1 MKKINIAIIGFGT
14 VGTGVYKL
22 IQIEKENIK
31 KNDGLDLEIKKV
43 FSRHFHYVI
52 PDEIKCSSVDEI
64 CNDPDID
71 IVVETMGGVNPA
83 KDYVIKLLAA
93 KKTVVSANKQLIAM
107 HWVELEEVAAKNNAG
122 FYYEGSV
129 GGGIPVIR
137 TMDDSLQA
145 NTVDSL
151 MAILNGTTNYI
162 LTKMSHDHREYR
174 DVLKEA
180 QELGYAEADPTSDVD
195 GFDTTYKLSILASK
209 AFHMRLPVEDIYREG
224 ISKLSKKDI
233 EYAADFGYI
242 IKLLAIA
249 KKKADE
255 VEIRVHP
262 TMISQ
267 HHPLA
272 NVLDSFNAIF
282 MHGNA
287 VGDIM
292 LYGRGAGDF
301 PTASAIVSDIIYATY
316 NRNRRYTSIDNRGE
330 DYSINRNW
338 ICPFYLRL
346 ELLNVPGVLAQVT
359 KVMGDHNISI
369 LSLVQKDAS
378 SDNATVVVLT
388 YPSNEQDIQKVVRDL
403 DDLDVVRRVCSVIR
417 MEND

>member
-1 MKKINIAIIGFGT
+1 MKKINIAIVGFGT

-22 IQIEKENIK
+22 IEIEKENIK
-31 KNDGLDLEIKKV
+31 KNDNLELNIRKV

-52 PDEIKCSSVDEI
+52 PDEIKCSSIDEI
-64 CNDPDID
+64 CSDPEID

-83 KDYVIKLLAA
+83 KDYVIRFLAA
-93 KKTVVSANKQLIAM
+93 KKTVVSANKQLIAT
-107 HWVELEEVAAKNNAG
+107 HWEELEEVAEKNNAG

-129 GGGIPVIR
+129 GGGIPIIR

-151 MAILNGTTNYI
+151 IAIVNGTTNYI
-162 LTKMSHDHREYR
+162 LTKMSQDHREYM

-195 GFDTTYKLSILASK
+195 GFDTMYKLSILASK

-224 ISKLSKKDI
+224 ISKLNKKDI

-249 KKKADE
+249 KRKGDE
-255 VEIRVHP
+255 VEIRLHP
-262 TMISQ
+262 TMISHQ
-267 HHPLA
+267 HPLA
-272 NVLDSFNAIF
+272 NVHDSFNAIF

-316 NRNRRYTSIDNRGE
+316 NRNRRYTSIKNRGE
-330 DYSINRNW
+330 EYHINSNW
-338 ICPFYLRL
+338 SCPFYLRL
-346 ELLNVPGVLAQVT
+346 EVLNVPGVLAQVT
-359 KVMGDHNISI
+359 KVMGDRGISI
-369 LSLVQKDAS
+369 LSLVQKDAT
-378 SDNATVVVLT
+378 SDYATIVVLT
-388 YPSNEQDIQKVVRDL
+388 YPSREKDMQKVVGEL
-403 DDLDVVRRVCSVIR
+403 GELDVVKRVCSVIR